1 MKKLL
6 FLCLAV
12 CLLASSC
19 KSTVDL
25 SVSKSMKNA
34 ESQLNYSLKNHTD
47 KSTYPRSVKPDGS
60 LNAVPSRDWTSGF
73 YPGSMWHMYDYTNDQ
88 KWADTAAARN
98 AGLESVKFNT
108 HTHDLGFVLY
118 CSFGNGLKLTENPK
132 YAQILLQ
139 GAQTLIKRFD
149 PKIGSIRSWD
159 FAPWEYPVIIDNMMN
174 LEMLFWATKYS
185 GDSTF
190 YDIAVKHADTSLKNH
205 YRPDFSSY
213 HVVDYDTITGNV
225 KAKKTHQ
232 GFSDDSAWAR
242 GQAWGLYGFTM
253 VYRETGDKKYLEQAE
268 KIADF
273 YLNHPNLPEDM
284 IPYWDFN
291 APNIPNES
299 RDASAAAIAASG
311 LLELSRYS
319 KDGSVYFDAA
329 EKMLTSLSSPV
340 YLAKPGTNQG
350 FILMH
355 STGHKPNGS
364 EIDTPIN
371 YADYYYLEALLR
383 YKMLT
388 PNL

>member
-1 MKKLL
+1 MKNLL
-6 FLCLAV
+6 FLCLGV

-19 KSTVDL
+19 KSTTEL
-25 SVSKSMKNA
+25 SVSKSMKTA
-34 ESQLNYSLKNHTD
+34 ESQLKYSLKNHTD
-47 KSTYPRSVKPDGS
+47 KSTYPRSVKPNGT

-73 YPGSMWHMYDYTNDQ
+73 YPGSMWYMYSYTKDQ
-88 KWADTAAARN
+88 KWADTAAAWTT
-98 AGLESVKFNT
+98 GLESVKFNT

-118 CSFGNGLKLTENPK
+118 CSFGNGLRFTDNPQ
-132 YAQILLQ
+132 YAQILLE
-139 GAQTLIKRFD
+139 GSQTLIKRFD

-159 FAPWEYPVIIDNMMN
+159 FGPWEYPVIIDNMMN

-190 YDIAVKHADTSLKNH
+190 YEVAVKHADTSMKNH
-205 YRPDFSSY
+205 FRPDFSSY

-232 GFSDDSAWAR
+232 GYSDDSAWAR
-242 GQAWGLYGFTM
+242 GQAWALYGFTM
-253 VYRETGDKKYLEQAE
+253 VYRETGDKKYLQQAE

-273 YLNHPNLPEDM
+273 YLNHPNLPKDM

-291 APNIPNES
+291 APDIPNEP
-299 RDASAAAIAASG
+299 RDASAAAITASG

-319 KDGSVYFDAA
+319 ENGGSYFAAA
-329 EKMLTSLSSPV
+329 EKMLTSLSSPA

-355 STGHKPNGS
+355 STGHKPNDS
-364 EIDTPIN
+364 EIDTPIS
-371 YADYYYLEALLR
+371 YADYYFLEALQR
-383 YKMLT
+383 YRVL
-388 PNL
+388 NLAL